1 MPHSSISPKEL
12 SPLANITLGDTLES
26 LDDVAEDLYRSISE
40 GNFDNYTY
48 AQNEALE
55 IARNFVEGVDDGN
68 QVNRASSLMH
78 GLIAEYKELSSPK
91 VGVVANNIF
100 DECIEKMPPEEV
112 WRLVDLLSDSS
123 ISGAQID
130 LQPILLDHIANKI

>member
-55 IARNFVEGVDDGN
+55 IARNFVATSRFAIRFFNLRGT
-68 QVNRASSLMH
+68 NRPAAD
-78 GLIAEYKELSSPK
+78 LIGSYCE
-91 VGVVANNIF
+91 
-100 DECIEKMPPEEV
+100 
-112 WRLVDLLSDSS
+112 
-123 ISGAQID
+123 
-130 LQPILLDHIANKI
+130 